1 MGAGKSK
8 LGKKLAVKLNIPF
21 FDSDSLIEEIEK
33 LSIDQLF
40 KSKGEAYFRM
50 MEKKVIDDFQTKDDF
65 VLSVGGGLPCQGNLM
80 NDLNHLGTTIYLKH
94 SSGIL
99 HQRLRNNKL
108 NRPLLLDLSD
118 EEMKAF
124 IENKLAEREAFY
136 MKSKLVLKTEDQ
148 SVNEIIRQYHLLQ
161 KN

>member
-50 MEKKVIDDFQTKDDF
+50 MEKKVIDDFQSKGDF
-65 VLSVGGGLPCQGNLM
+65 VLSVGGGLPCNGNLM
-80 NDLNHLGTTIYLKH
+80 NDLNDLGTTIYLKH

-99 HQRLRNNKL
+99 HQRLKHNKL
-108 NRPLLLDLSD
+108 NRPLLLDLSE
-118 EEMKAF
+118 EEMKVF
-124 IENKLAEREAFY
+124 IENKLTERELFY
-136 MKSKLVLKTEDQ
+136 MQSKLILKTEEQ
-148 SVNEIIRQYHLLQ
+148 SVNEIIRQYRLLQ